1 MTEELTKELESIRNE
16 LFDQSAI
23 DERKKSYS
31 KIKLYFPDKL
41 IKLFYYYAMSY
52 ELGDNNKKA
61 ELFED
66 IMKFCYGTKFRKLG
80 TGTNRVAFRRG
91 MFVYKIALDRR
102 GCIDNVSEFKRSPEA
117 PNLFALTYETNGLI
131 AVAEYVTLMD
141 MEAFEQNQYAVL
153 ELLSELAKQYIFGDM
168 GYTRKNYCN
177 FGYRLGRSGNE
188 AALVVLD
195 YAYTH
200 PRFTNEEALI
210 CPNCGGQI
218 EYNAMFTGF
227 RCKSCN
233 QEYSYQDIKRRL
245 DTSYSNLEN
254 MYMSNL
260 SLLDMPDMEH
270 MTFTLNEKESM
281 FFGNTIIEKGEAVPR
296 RKSKVLQEKQEQM
309 EIYEDESGNIVEP
322 E

>member
-1 MTEELTKELESIRNE
+1 MTEELTKELENIRNE

-309 EIYEDESGNIVEP
+309 EIYADESGNIVEP

>member
-233 QEYSYQDIKRRL
+233 QEYSYQDIRPCPSG
-245 DTSYSNLEN
+245 T
-254 MYMSNL
+254 
-260 SLLDMPDMEH
+260 
-270 MTFTLNEKESM
+270 
-281 FFGNTIIEKGEAVPR
+281 VP
-296 RKSKVLQEKQEQM
+296 SC
-309 EIYEDESGNIVEP
+309 
-322 E
+322 

>member
-1 MTEELTKELESIRNE
+1 MTEELTKELESVRNE

-23 DERKKSYS
+23 DERKRSYS

-309 EIYEDESGNIVEP
+309 EIYADESGNIVEP

>member
-1 MTEELTKELESIRNE
+1 MTEELTKELESVRNE

-281 FFGNTIIEKGEAVPR
+281 FFGNTIIEKGEVVPR

-309 EIYEDESGNIVEP
+309 EIYADESGNIVEP

>member
-1 MTEELTKELESIRNE
+1 MTEELTKELESVRNE

-61 ELFED
+61 ELYED

-309 EIYEDESGNIVEP
+309 EIYADESGNIVEP

>member
-309 EIYEDESGNIVEP
+309 EIYADESGNIVEP

>member
-1 MTEELTKELESIRNE
+1 MTEELTKELESVRNE

-309 EIYEDESGNIVEP
+309 EIYADESGNIVEP

>member
-1 MTEELTKELESIRNE
+1 MTEELTKELESVRNE

-23 DERKKSYS
+23 DERKRSYS

-227 RCKSCN
+227 RCKSCD

-281 FFGNTIIEKGEAVPR
+281 FFGNTIIEKGEVVPR

-309 EIYEDESGNIVEP
+309 EIYADESGNIVEP

>member
-281 FFGNTIIEKGEAVPR
+281 FFGNTIIEKGEVVPR

-309 EIYEDESGNIVEP
+309 EIYADESGNIVEP

>member
-309 EIYEDESGNIVEP
+309 AIYEDESGNIVEP